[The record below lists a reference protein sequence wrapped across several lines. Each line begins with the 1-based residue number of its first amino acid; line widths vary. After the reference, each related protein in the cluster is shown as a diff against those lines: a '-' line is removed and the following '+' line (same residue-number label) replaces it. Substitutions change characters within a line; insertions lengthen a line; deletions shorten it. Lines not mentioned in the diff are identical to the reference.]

1 MSFRTTEPADDSM
14 PCLHTSPTLTF
25 DAHGTASSDNQ
36 SATITGGTF
45 QITDINDAQ
54 RSVSGSIHRGQFT
67 NNSEG
72 GSLGMIGVVDLVHH
86 FTEPCILEGDMQ
98 FAMSSGCST
107 LNLNYISIN
116 FAVSGNEFGDFHGEV
131 ACSQGGGIQS
141 TAGTHKIVMVMEY
154 LTQVIGVLIPLTQD
168 ASKKLHSIVVLEV
181 VY

>member
-1 MSFRTTEPADDSM
+1 
-14 PCLHTSPTLTF
+14 

-36 SATITGGTF
+36 STTITGGTF

-107 LNLNYISIN
+107 LNLNYISFN

-141 TAGTHKIVMVMEY
+141 TAVSSQNSDGD
-154 LTQVIGVLIPLTQD
+154 GVPDSSHRCLNTSHPRCFKEAT
-168 ASKKLHSIVVLEV
+168 
-181 VY
+181 